1 MITVPRNVIGG
12 MLFLALVCFAVPVT
26 AQPAAGNSEK
36 EQQQKQELTK
46 KAYALVDEIATASNG
61 LKLPENRSYILTAAA
76 ELLWNHDPKRARS
89 IYWDALASIN
99 LMAEPT
105 ANGATSKKSTRKD
118 ENRYYAIFR
127 LRQELLRAVARHDP
141 QLALDMLR
149 SSRQMAPPQTDA
161 NYRPPDDSDL
171 EQQIATEAA
180 ARDPERALEFAREGL
195 AKGLTVRTLEMIDRL
210 NGLDQEVAAKFA
222 GDVID
227 KLQTK
232 HLGSDISASRIA
244 LNLLFWSRG
253 PGDAA
258 VKKDAALADRYRL
271 KLKTETR
278 RQLVEMIT
286 NAALTVSANSDL
298 LNSITE
304 IIPEIQEFFPE
315 RVVPLQKKVSVF
327 EQTLNKEQRSWNDYN
342 SVVRSGS
349 PEQMI
354 TASLKADDDQ
364 REMLRH
370 QAVVTAIY
378 RQRADALR
386 EFIRNEI
393 DDESLQRSLSD
404 SLDAEQIT
412 AATIRGDAD
421 ELRTL
426 LPRVRRSE
434 QRARAMAEIA
444 VVLEKKGE
452 HDEAVKLL
460 DEARTLIK
468 VDFES
473 ESQSNALLALV
484 AAYAVVDPAKAFAII
499 ERTIDRANDQISKAL
514 LLDKIVKTG
523 VIKNG
528 ELILQNSRLISP
540 DFMLFRYGTAIN
552 TLATADFNRTRAAAD
567 RFERMELRLMMRLLL
582 AQALLKDE
590 RKAKWGNRLF
600 SAY

>member
-1 MITVPRNVIGG
+1 M
-12 MLFLALVCFAVPVT
+12 FLALVCFAAPIAAQT
-26 AQPAAGNSEK
+26 ATGNAEK

-46 KAYALVDEIATASNG
+46 KAYALVDEIATAANG
-61 LKLPENRSYILTAAA
+61 LKLPENRSYVLTSAA
-76 ELLWNHDPKRARS
+76 ELLWSHDEKRARA
-89 IYWDALASIN
+89 IFWDALASIN
-99 LMAEPT
+99 LMAVPAT
-105 ANGATSKKSTRKD
+105 NGATSKKSTRKNED
-118 ENRYYAIFR
+118 RYYAIYR
-127 LRQELLRAVARHDP
+127 LRQDLLRAVARRDP

-149 SSRQMAPPQTDA
+149 SSRQMALPQTDV

-180 ARDPERALEFAREGL
+180 ARDPERALQFARESL

-210 NGLDQEVAAKFA
+210 NGLDQELAAKFA
-222 GDVID
+222 GDVIE
-227 KLQTK
+227 KLQTR
-232 HLGSDISASRIA
+232 HLGSDIFASRIA
-244 LNLLFWSRG
+244 FNLLFWSRS

-258 VKKDAALADRYRL
+258 MKRDAAAADRHRL

-278 RQLVEMIT
+278 RQLVEMVI

-298 LNSITE
+298 LNSVTE
-304 IIPEIQEFFPE
+304 IMPEIQEFFPE

-342 SVVRSGS
+342 SLVRSGS

-354 TASLKADDDQ
+354 TASLKADDEQ
-364 REMLRH
+364 RQMLRQ
-370 QAVVTAIY
+370 QAVVIAIY

-393 DDESLQRSLSD
+393 DDESLQRSLTD

-412 AATIRGDAD
+412 AATVRGDAD

-514 LLDKIVKTG
+514 LLDKIVRTG

-528 ELILQNSRLISP
+528 ELILQNSSLISP

-567 RFERMELRLMMRLLL
+567 RFERMELQLMMRLLL

-590 RKAKWGNRLF
+590 RKPKWGNRLF